1 MSGRDA
7 AGQGSAAGGI
17 PRLRP
22 WAGAPL
28 LSYGFR
34 PFFLG
39 AAVTAP
45 VALLVW
51 LGVVAHGLAPPT
63 AFAPAAWHA
72 HEMLFGF
79 AMAAVAGFLLT
90 AVPNW
95 TGRMPL
101 NGWPLAGLAG
111 LWLAGRLA
119 VAFGERL
126 GAAAAAT
133 VDLAFPLVLLTVV
146 VREVATGRNWR
157 NLPVCAALASL
168 LLANLLMHL
177 EPMGVAVTGALGH
190 RLGIATLALLV
201 ALIGGRIVPSF
212 TGNWLKRQAAPALP
226 APFGPVDKAALAL
239 TVLAL
244 LGWVA
249 RPEARPVGAL
259 LLAAAVAQGGR
270 LARWQGHRTLAE
282 PLLWVLH
289 LGYGWLAL
297 GVALIGVD
305 ALAGSFGAH
314 LHALTV
320 GCFGTMILAVMTR
333 ATLGH
338 TGRELTAGPATT
350 AIYLLVTVAALL
362 RVAAHAAP
370 GAYLVLVAFSG
381 LTWIGAFAL
390 FLIVYGPM
398 LTGRSARSAP
408 R

>member
-1 MSGRDA
+1 MAESDA
-7 AGQGSAAGGI
+7 AGRAAAGGI

-34 PFFLG
+34 PFFL
-39 AAVTAP
+39 AAGVSAP
-45 VALLVW
+45 LALLVW
-51 LGVVAHGLAPPT
+51 LGVIAHGLAPPT
-63 AFAPAAWHA
+63 AFSPAAWHA

-101 NGWPLAGLAG
+101 NGWPLAALAG

-119 VAFGERL
+119 VAFGGRL
-126 GAAAAAT
+126 GAAAAAAL
-133 VDLAFPLVLLTVV
+133 DLAFPLVLLTVIL
-146 VREVATGRNWR
+146 REVAAGRNWR

-177 EPMGVAVTGALGH
+177 EPLAIAGSAALGH

-212 TGNWLKRQAAPALP
+212 TTNWLKRHGARSLP
-226 APFGPVDKAALAL
+226 APFGTVDKAALAL
-239 TVLAL
+239 ALAAL
-244 LGWVA
+244 LAWVA
-249 RPEARPVGAL
+249 SPQGWPVGML
-259 LLAAAVAQGGR
+259 LLAAGAAQAAR
-270 LARWQGHRTLAE
+270 LVRWQGHRTLAE

-305 ALAGSFGAH
+305 AWTGRFGAH

-320 GCFGTMILAVMTR
+320 GCFGTMILAVMSR

-338 TGRELTAGPATT
+338 TGRALTAGRTTT
-350 AIYLLVTVAALL
+350 AIYVFVTLAAVL
-362 RVAAHAAP
+362 RVAADTAS
-370 GAYLVLVAFSG
+370 GAYLTLVALSG
-381 LTWIGAFAL
+381 LAWITAFAI

-398 LTGRSARSAP
+398 LLARRAAGP
-408 R
+408 IP

>member
-7 AGQGSAAGGI
+7 ARPGAVGGI

-39 AAVTAP
+39 AGVTAP
-45 VALLVW
+45 LALLVW
-51 LGVVAHGLAPPT
+51 LGVIAHGLVPPT
-63 AFAPAAWHA
+63 AFAAAAWHG

-95 TGRMPL
+95 TGRLPL
-101 NGWPLAGLAG
+101 TGWPLAALAG

-119 VAFGERL
+119 VAFGDRL
-126 GAAAAAT
+126 GAAAAAAL
-133 VDLAFPLVLLTVV
+133 DLAFPLVLLAVIA
-146 VREVATGRNWR
+146 REVATGRNWR
-157 NLPVCAALASL
+157 NLPVCAALAAL
-168 LLANLLMHL
+168 LLANVLMHL
-177 EPMGVAVTGALGH
+177 EPLAIAPSGVLGE

-212 TGNWLKRQAAPALP
+212 TTNWLRRRAAPALP
-226 APFGPVDKAALAL
+226 APFGLVDKLALAL
-239 TVLAL
+239 TVAAL
-244 LGWVA
+244 LAWVA
-249 RPEARPVGAL
+249 MPEAWPVGAL
-259 LLAAAVAQGGR
+259 LVGAGAAQGWR
-270 LARWQGHRTLAE
+270 LTRWQGHRTRAE

-297 GVALIGVD
+297 GLVLVGVD
-305 ALAGSFGAH
+305 ALAGRYGAH

-338 TGRELTAGPATT
+338 TGRALTAGRATT
-350 AIYLLVTVAALL
+350 AIYVLVTVAAVL
-362 RVAAHAAP
+362 RLAAHAAA
-370 GAYLVLVAFSG
+370 GAYLTLVALSG
-381 LTWIGAFAL
+381 LAWIAAFAMFL
-390 FLIVYGPM
+390 FVYGPM
-398 LTGRSARSAP
+398 LLRPGGAGSRG
-408 R
+408 